1 LPLEVKTNKH
11 VIDSRCRRW
20 RPSKRRRAMTQ
31 KKSISVGVLLIL
43 VLFAFAGSGCTSKQ
57 CPVDG
62 KWATGE
68 ESGVTSFVVKN
79 CAITYVYYTV
89 TVSGV
94 QSSGTISLL
103 DTCQIDKDQQF
114 DCREQGYAEPRYT
127 FSGKFTANNAA
138 EGQLIL
144 AEGFQELGITQSMT
158 FDWKAS
164 PSQ

>member
-1 LPLEVKTNKH
+1 
-11 VIDSRCRRW
+11 
-20 RPSKRRRAMTQ
+20 MTQ
-31 KKSISVGVLLIL
+31 KKSISIGVLLIL
-43 VLFAFAGSGCTSKQ
+43 ILFACVGSGCTSKK
-57 CPVDG
+57 CPIDG

-94 QSSGTISLL
+94 ESSGTISLL
-103 DTCQIDKDQQF
+103 DTCQMGDDQQF
-114 DCREQGYAEPRYT
+114 NCQEQGYAEPRYT
-127 FSGKFTANNAA
+127 FSGKFTADNAA
-138 EGQLIL
+138 EGKLIL
-144 AEGFQELGITQSMT
+144 AEGFQELGLTQDMT